1 MKALDATLETEVAI
15 KNGTITISQTP
26 TYSKQSIEIPVALW
40 GVFVSKVSSEIMG
53 GDTLNSTEKIVGDKD
68 AL

>member
-1 MKALDATLETEVAI
+1 MKALEATIETEVTI
-15 KNGTITISQTP
+15 KDGTITISQTP
-26 TYSKQSIEIPVALW
+26 GYNKQNIEIPVALW

-53 GDTLNSTEKIVGDKD
+53 GDTFNSTEKIVGDKD